1 MRAERLISLLMALQR
16 TGSHTAG
23 ELATRLNVSV
33 RTIFRDIDAL
43 SAMGVPVYT
52 EPGRGGGI
60 RLVEGYSS
68 DLTGLSSGEAEALAL
83 IASPA
88 LIGGSELATPTR
100 TALDKL
106 AAAVPSMHQL
116 RAQHARGRLL
126 FDTKAWFR
134 APAASP
140 FLDELRACVWN
151 DECLEINYQ
160 RSDGTYRDYSIEP
173 YAIVVK
179 VDTWY
184 LIGFL
189 QPPLQRV
196 HAPAAFVTNVTN
208 GNPSGKRPVQQQA
221 GRAQQEV
228 RVFRLSR
235 LQSIKRLGRS
245 FVRNPDFDLQK
256 FWHGW
261 CERFEK
267 NLPNNYTVD
276 VIISARGRKR
286 LLGSYGEWF
295 RQRLQPLGQTRR
307 KPVTLDFEREDMAM
321 RILFQL
327 GDEVEI
333 VKPRAL
339 RRKLNA
345 LAARVVAATR

>member
-16 TGSHTAG
+16 GGRQTAG
-23 ELATRLNVSV
+23 ELANRLDVSM

-43 SAMGVPVYT
+43 SAMGVPVYS

-60 RLVEGYSS
+60 RLIEGYTS

-88 LIGGSELATPTR
+88 SIGTSELATPTR

-116 RAQHARGRLL
+116 RAQHARGRML

-134 APAASP
+134 ASVASP
-140 FLDELRACVWN
+140 FLDEIRACVWN
-151 DECLEINYQ
+151 DECLDIVYQ
-160 RSDGTYRDYSIEP
+160 RGDGTLAEYEVQP
-173 YAIVVK
+173 YALVVK

-184 LIGFL
+184 LVG
-189 QPPLQRV
+189 QRRK
-196 HAPAAFVTNVTN
+196 P
-208 GNPSGKRPVQQQA
+208 GQSKP
-221 GRAQQEV
+221 EL
-228 RVFRLSR
+228 RVYRLSR
-235 LQSIKRLGRS
+235 MQSLKRTART
-245 FVRNPDFDLQK
+245 FQRDPDFDLHK

-267 NLPNNYTVD
+267 NPPHNYSVD
-276 VIISARGRKR
+276 IVLSARGRKH
-286 LLGSYGEWF
+286 LLETYGNWF
-295 RQRLQPLGQTRR
+295 RARLEPLGE
-307 KPVTLDFEREDMAM
+307 KPGKKTVTLDFDHEDAAM
-321 RILFQL
+321 RVLFQL
-327 GDEVEI
+327 GDDVDI

-339 RRKLNA
+339 RRRLGA
-345 LAARVVAATR
+345 LAARVLAATK